1 MDGRARI
8 ITFWAL
14 VAAVLGLGAVMAG
27 WSVPRLT
34 ADAGAPIFDMRGAG
48 FGIDEARAF
57 LRALSPEG
65 VQFYL
70 NVQQRLDLLFPA
82 LFGLVMAW
90 SILWASRPLPIWIG
104 GPFAVLAILGALADY
119 AENIAVAGMLR
130 AGADAVTLDQVSTA
144 SRWVITKTLVWGV
157 VGLVLLQLIIWRGW
171 RGWRARIEKGK
182 A

>member
-1 MDGRARI
+1 MGGRARI

-14 VAAVLGLGAVMAG
+14 VAAMAVLGAVMAG
-27 WSVPRLT
+27 WSVPRLV
-34 ADAGAPIFDMRGAG
+34 ADAGAPIFDMRGG
-48 FGIDEARAF
+48 GYGIDEARAF

-70 NVQQRLDLLFPA
+70 NVQQRLDLVFPA
-82 LFGLVMAW
+82 LFGAVMAW
-90 SILWASRPLPIWIG
+90 SILWASRPLPGWIG
-104 GPFAVLAILGALADY
+104 GPFAALAIFGALADY

-130 AGADAVTLDQVSTA
+130 AGADVVTMDQVSTA
-144 SRWVITKTLVWGV
+144 SLWTITKTLAWGV
-157 VGLVLLQLIIWRGW
+157 ASLVLLQLIIWRGW